1 MKKPYVPANATL
13 CAAAIPAAAML
24 KAPGF
29 LSIVLLP
36 MLATL
41 PLLTSTADACT
52 HRSNNS

>member
-13 CAAAIPAAAML
+13 WAAAIPAAAML

-41 PLLTSTADACT
+41 PLLTATADACT